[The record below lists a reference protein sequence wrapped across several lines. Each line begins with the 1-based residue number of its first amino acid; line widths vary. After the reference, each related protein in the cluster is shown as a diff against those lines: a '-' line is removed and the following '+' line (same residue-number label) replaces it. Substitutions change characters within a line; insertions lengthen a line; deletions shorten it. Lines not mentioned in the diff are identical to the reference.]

1 MLKWTRTNTLKPVVP
16 NNPGLYTFY
25 DRNRRLLYVG
35 HSSRLRHRIQ
45 SYREIDPPYAH
56 PTKIALRPKIAY
68 YAYEVMPVDRAR
80 KIEKRIKQRAPHN
93 HL

>member
-1 MLKWTRTNTLKPVVP
+1 MLKWTRENTLKGVVP
-16 NNPGLYTFY
+16 NTSGIYTFY

-45 SYREIDPPYAH
+45 SYREVDPPYAH
-56 PTKIALRPKIAY
+56 PTKVPLRPKIAY
-68 YAYEVMPVDRAR
+68 YAYEVMPVQRAAR
-80 KIEKRIKQRAPHN
+80 IEKQIKHRAPHN